1 METLNCWGSL
11 TVFSQFEP
19 GNSFESRNVELLGP
33 VHDGPRVQLGNGDG
47 IALADESD
55 EDGAL
60 IHYDCATAAKAADD
74 RNTVPN
80 DGLHVQQLLRLPA
93 SRVADHRAFVS
104 CFHPWNNLS
113 PK

>member
-1 METLNCWGSL
+1 M
-11 TVFSQFEP
+11 
-19 GNSFESRNVELLGP
+19 LGP
-33 VHDGPRVQLGNGDG
+33 IHDGARVQLGNGDG

-55 EDGAL
+55 EDCTL
-60 IHYDCATAAKAADD
+60 IDYDCASATKAADD

-93 SRVADHRAFVS
+93 SRVADHRAFGS